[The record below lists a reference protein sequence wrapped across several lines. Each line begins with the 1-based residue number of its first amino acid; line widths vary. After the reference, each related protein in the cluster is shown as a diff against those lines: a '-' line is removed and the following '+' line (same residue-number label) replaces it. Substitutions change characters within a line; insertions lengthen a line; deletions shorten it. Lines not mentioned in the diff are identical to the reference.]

1 MGKEKEWQMLMNIN
15 NRAVEAIKKAKTEN
29 KDSIE
34 VLFTLVE
41 LYEIA
46 QLSGNEAT
54 IVKRSINNKE
64 KEVS

>member
-1 MGKEKEWQMLMNIN
+1 MDKEKEWQLLMNIN
-15 NRAVEAIKKAKTEN
+15 NKAVEAIKKAKTEN

-34 VLFTLVE
+34 VSFTLTE

-64 KEVS
+64 KEVY